1 MILALF
7 VSCLHWVGWVLET
20 GIFLYFISY
29 FFLNVV
35 LIFLSAS
42 YCRKYQKKA
51 LIHPIDFDALE
62 GLKDLVPPVTVV
74 VPAYNEERVIV
85 HSVHSLLSM
94 SYKRIEVV
102 VVNDG
107 SKDRTIEELIRS
119 FSMRKSEVRPSE
131 DLPTK
136 PVKAFYIS
144 RVEPR
149 LVVVDKENGG
159 KADALNAGINFSQ
172 NPYFLAMDADSLLER
187 QALTNALRTVLDDP
201 GRVVAVGG
209 IVRGVNGSIV
219 DAGRVRQPHLLLN
232 FWVIIQVIEYLR
244 SFFASRAG
252 WSRVNGL
259 LVVPG
264 AFGLFQKAACVA
276 AGGYSTET
284 VTEDMELIVRMQRFA
299 REKHLNWQFLFAPDA
314 VCWTEMPISAK
325 ALGGQR
331 KRWHEGLWQTLA
343 LHKTMLFKPRY
354 GIVGLF
360 SLPHQAFHEA
370 GGPFIESRG
379 LFMLP
384 LLYFSGRLNQT
395 AFIFY
400 MMLAFFVGTFFSL
413 TAVLLDQTY
422 FPRHKFPRDA
432 VLLLF
437 FSLVEYFGY
446 RQLFLVWR
454 LQASWNFVFGK
465 VSWRTS
471 TRTGFTTQSR

>member
-1 MILALF
+1 LILALF
-7 VSCLHWVGWVLET
+7 VSGLHWVGWVLET

-35 LIFLSAS
+35 LIFLSVS

-360 SLPHQAFHEA
+360 SLPHQTFHEA
-370 GGPFIESRG
+370 GGPFIEILG
-379 LFMLP
+379 LLMLP

-454 LQASWNFVFGK
+454 LQASWNFLFGK
-465 VSWRTS
+465 VAWRTS

>member
-1 MILALF
+1 MILPLF

-20 GIFLYFISY
+20 GIFVYFISY
-29 FFLNVV
+29 FILNVV

-42 YCRKYQKKA
+42 YCRKYQKKT
-51 LIHPIDFDALE
+51 LTHPIDFDALE
-62 GLKDLVPPVTVV
+62 GLRNLVPPVTVV

-107 SKDRTIEELIRS
+107 SKDGTLEELIRS
-119 FSMRKSEVRPSE
+119 FSLRKSEVRPSE
-131 DLPTK
+131 ALPTK

-172 NPYFLAMDADSLLER
+172 NPYFLAMDADSLLEP

-264 AFGLFQKAACVA
+264 AFGLFQKAACVT
-276 AGGYSTET
+276 AGCYSTET
-284 VTEDMELIVRMQRFA
+284 VTEDMELIVRMQRYA

-325 ALGGQR
+325 LLGGQR

-343 LHKTMLFKPRY
+343 LHKTMFFKPRY
-354 GIVGLF
+354 GIVGLL
-360 SLPHQAFHEA
+360 SLPHQAFHEV
-370 GGPFIESRG
+370 GGPFIEILG
-379 LFMLP
+379 LLMLP
-384 LLYFSGRLNQT
+384 LLYFSGRLNHT
-395 AFIFY
+395 AFILY
-400 MMLAFFVGTFFSL
+400 MMLAFFAGTLFSL

-432 VLLLF
+432 LLLLF

-454 LQASWNFVFGK
+454 LQASWNFLFGK
-465 VSWRTS
+465 VAWRVS
-471 TRTGFTTQSR
+471 ARTGFMTRAG